1 MSKESVDLRDLIL
14 MINEQKQM
22 NANLALEFD
31 CVIDTDD
38 VKPLIKVINYAINY
52 INQLTDQPQ
61 QISLNASM
69 SGITIGF
76 TTATTLSEFPAI
88 NPQVNEALEP
98 YNAVLEQKGEPGKY
112 TQLLISFRKQAFTI

>member
-1 MSKESVDLRDLIL
+1 MEQETVDLRDIIL
-14 MINEQKQM
+14 MIKDQKQM
-22 NANLALEFD
+22 EANLALEFD

-76 TTATTLSEFPAI
+76 TTFTEEMNLPGI
-88 NPQVNEALEP
+88 NPQVNEALVP
-98 YNAVLEQKGEPGKY
+98 YNAILEQKGEPGKY
-112 TQLLISFRKQAFTI
+112 TQLLISFRK

>member
-1 MSKESVDLRDLIL
+1 MEKETVDLRDLIL
-14 MINEQKQM
+14 MIKEQKQM

-31 CVIDTDD
+31 CVIEADD

-52 INQLTDQPQ
+52 ISRLTDQQQ

-69 SGITIGF
+69 SGITISF
-76 TTATTLSEFPAI
+76 TAFTASSDLPAI
-88 NPQVNEALEP
+88 NPQVNEALAP

-112 TQLLISFRKQAFTI
+112 TQLLISFRK